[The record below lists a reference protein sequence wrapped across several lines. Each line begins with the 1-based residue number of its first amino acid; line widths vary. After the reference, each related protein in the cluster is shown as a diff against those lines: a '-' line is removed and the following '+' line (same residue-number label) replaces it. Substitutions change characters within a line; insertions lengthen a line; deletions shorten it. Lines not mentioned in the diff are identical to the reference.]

1 MGNPDS
7 LFSGISQYNHP
18 TTTPCLKIMRSILFK
33 SLFIFAQFCHER
45 LMDFFGSFQLNTN
58 ISFWHSFIA
67 ISYEAHGNSFFFRSA
82 PKKKLVVMKKIK
94 IKMKKGMINVLVL
107 RKTTSYSQNPFLIRA
122 LQKKNSYFFFFLLGP

>member
-1 MGNPDS
+1 
-7 LFSGISQYNHP
+7 
-18 TTTPCLKIMRSILFK
+18 
-33 SLFIFAQFCHER
+33 
-45 LMDFFGSFQLNTN
+45 MDFFGSFQLNTN